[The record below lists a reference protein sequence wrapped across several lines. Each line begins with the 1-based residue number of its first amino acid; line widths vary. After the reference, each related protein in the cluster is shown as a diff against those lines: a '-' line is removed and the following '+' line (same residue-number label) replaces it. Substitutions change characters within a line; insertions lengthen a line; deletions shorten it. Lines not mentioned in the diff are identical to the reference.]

1 VPRRRGQKELVL
13 EPFGLRGI
21 PDTGIDRVGQIET
34 RGVEPIP
41 DAERHSR
48 PLNLFFI
55 FIGLELTFGV
65 IVVGWIPIAF
75 GLGWWSSVTAIL
87 AGVAVGS
94 LVLGPMALL
103 GRATAT
109 NGAVSSGAFFGVVGR
124 IVGSVLALLI
134 AIGFYA
140 LTVWTAGQ
148 VAVEGAHR
156 LIGTP
161 NSDALLAVG
170 YAVVAAVTVVIAV
183 FGHANVLAANKLM
196 IPTSGILLIVGFFAF
211 GSQFDAGYNGGA
223 YLLGGFWPT
232 WILAAVST
240 GAVAVEYGPFVNDYS
255 RYVSPKRWSS
265 RSVVAA
271 VAAGSFVGLSFAFIF
286 GAFTASTFTDV
297 ASPYAQG
304 LVAESPTWYLV
315 PLMII
320 AVLGSFGQGGT
331 ALYGTGLDFSSLIP
345 VLRRV
350 PATLV
355 LSAIGVIF
363 IYLGTFVFDA
373 VDTVNAFILIL
384 LALTA
389 PWVAINLIGYWQ
401 RGGYLSTDAVQV
413 FNRGEH
419 GGIYW
424 FNHGAN
430 WRALLPWGIGSGVG
444 LLFVNTTSYVGPFA
458 DAFGGVDLSFI
469 LAAVTA
475 SALYLLFLVLFPE
488 PLDVYPEHA
497 PGLTLT
503 RRAGEATVPAAPDAG
518 ASLPVATFDTDA
530 VGRETV

>member
-1 VPRRRGQKELVL
+1 VPRRRGPKDHVL

-21 PDTGIDRVGQIET
+21 PETGIDRVGQIET

-41 DAERHSR
+41 EGERHSS
-48 PLNLFFI
+48 PMNLFLI

-75 GLGWWSSVTAIL
+75 GLGWWSSVTSIL

-103 GRATAT
+103 GRRTAT

-156 LIGTP
+156 LLGTP
-161 NSDALLAVG
+161 NSNALLAIG
-170 YAVVAAVTVVIAV
+170 YALVAAVTVIIAV
-183 FGHANVLAANKLM
+183 FGHANVLAANKVM
-196 IPTSGILLIVGFFAF
+196 IPTSGILLILGFIAF
-211 GSQFDAGYNGGA
+211 GSHFDAGYTGGH
-223 YLLGGFWPT
+223 YLLGSFWPT

-240 GAVAVEYGPFVNDYS
+240 GGVAVEYGPFVNDYS
-255 RYVSPKRWSS
+255 RYVSPTQWSS
-265 RSVVAA
+265 RALVVA
-271 VAAGSFVGLSFAFIF
+271 VASGCFVGLSFAFIF
-286 GAFTASTFTDV
+286 GAFTASTFSNV
-297 ASPYAQG
+297 AAPYAEG
-304 LVAESPTWYLV
+304 LVAGSPTWYLV

-320 AVLGSFGQGGT
+320 AILGSFGQGGT

-350 PATLV
+350 PATLL
-355 LSAIGVIF
+355 LSGIGVIF
-363 IYLGTFVFDA
+363 IYVGTFVFNA

-384 LALTA
+384 LALTS
-389 PWVAINLIGYWQ
+389 PWVVLNLLGYWQ
-401 RGGYLSTDAVQV
+401 RGGSMSTDAVQV
-413 FNRGEH
+413 FNRGER

-424 FNHGAN
+424 FQHGLN
-430 WRALLPWGIGSGVG
+430 WRALGSWVIGGAVG
-444 LLFVNTTSYVGPFA
+444 MLFVNTTSYVGPFA
-458 DAFGGVDLSFI
+458 TAFGGVDLSFI
-469 LAAVTA
+469 LSAATA
-475 SALYLLFLVLFPE
+475 GGLYLLAVIVFPE
-488 PLDVYPEHA
+488 PLEVYPVRA

-503 RRAGEATVPAAPDAG
+503 RRAGSVPAEAPAILDM
-518 ASLPVATFDTDA
+518 DTVLKENA
-530 VGRETV
+530 